1 MKKLLSILTIT
12 GLAIT
17 TTTTV
22 VACGSNSSSEHK
34 RYGNLKPSN
43 NNEVILKFGDSA
55 LEVGDLSGLTG
66 DNAKN
71 LILDWIN
78 TKSTTRYSRDVLN
91 STNTS
96 RLKLTDENINN
107 LITNATSTL
116 DPSNIDNSTN
126 YYYQEFNT
134 IANNL
139 TLESLFTNYTKSVS
153 TAGAKTLDDQKQY
166 YFGGLNPNSYLGT
179 DGGTRDNNGRES
191 TLSIWFTDPSDSS
204 KLIRWVAKHEVPRVG
219 TYSKSLDLRNSLT
232 NKEFS
237 PTGQALTTSG
247 FYVVKD
253 QTLLSDANLAATDLT
268 STTATLGANILNTTA
283 LSGREALA
291 LRFENYIANQ
301 SPETEKIMAMQY
313 LKGDLYKMRTNSG
326 NLSGGLGNQT
336 LENATK
342 TSLFLNR
349 DSLLAK
355 DVQTWTSN
363 GRASYTPTYKMV
375 WAFSFKKDDTIIA
388 KVNNLLNGAY
398 SNSTAN
404 SDDVLNMN
412 TITSD
417 TTLNSFTTAL
427 ATLVSTVG
435 TDNLN
440 TSGLDPFFNQ
450 SGFQGIVK
458 SSGGTVTSVLG
469 GNLNINNST
478 KAKLVNVNGPSFL
491 INKLIGNNSTKYDFT
506 FQSTTDVNN
515 QVDVVLALPIY
526 LQDLFGDLSATTT
539 TTTTSNTLNNLAL
552 DTWVELNP
560 QDSSDTWTSS
570 ATITGGSFNA
580 YTPADQIPTTPSY
593 YRLNNKTYVYVPSSA
608 QSNDLTSTL
617 SSGET
622 ISFNWS
628 DSVQENYLGIQGV
641 YNNAKT
647 SLNGQNVAYKLHL
660 GNDTTS
666 PDVLETDWKTNFTQQ
681 QTLDVLNLSTTAKQ
695 ALLDDLLYL
704 TADSDSQ
711 AIENAKNGIYK
722 RYINPNDI
730 WYQPIYDA
738 LIGYIKVNDEDED
751 SD

>member
-1 MKKLLSILTIT
+1 MKKILSILTIT
-12 GLAIT
+12 GLTIT
-17 TTTTV
+17 TAATV
-22 VACGSNSSSEHK
+22 VACGSNSSNEHK
-34 RYGNLKPSN
+34 RYDNLKPDN
-43 NNEVILKFGDSA
+43 NDEVILKFGDSA

-66 DNAKN
+66 DSAKN

-78 TKSTTRYSRDVLN
+78 TKSTTRYSQDVLN

-107 LITNATSTL
+107 LITNATSSL
-116 DPSNIDNSTN
+116 DPSKVDNSTN

-139 TLESLFTNYTKSVS
+139 TLESLFTNYTKAVS
-153 TAGAKTLDDQKQY
+153 TDGTKTLDDQKQY
-166 YFGGLNPNSYLGT
+166 YFGGLNPNSYLDT
-179 DGGTRDNNGRES
+179 DGGTRDNSGRES
-191 TLSIWFTDPSDSS
+191 ALSIWFTDPSDSS

-237 PTGQALTTSG
+237 PTGQSLTTSE
-247 FYVVKD
+247 FYIVKD
-253 QTLLSDANLAATDLT
+253 QTLLSDANLVATDLT
-268 STTATLGANILNTTA
+268 SSKTSLGANILNTTP

-313 LKGDLYKMRTNSG
+313 LKGDLYKMRTNNG
-326 NLSGGLGNQT
+326 NLSGGLGDQT
-336 LENATK
+336 LENLTK

-375 WAFSFKKDDTIIA
+375 WAFSFKKDDTIIT
-388 KVNNLLNGAY
+388 KVNNLLNSAY
-398 SNSTAN
+398 NASTAN
-404 SDDVLNMN
+404 SDDVLNLN

-435 TDNLN
+435 NANLN

-450 SGFQGIVK
+450 GGFQGIVK

-469 GNLNINNST
+469 GNLNINDST
-478 KAKLVNVNGPSFL
+478 KAKLANVNGPSFL
-491 INKLIGNNSTKYDFT
+491 INKLVGNNSTKYDFT

-526 LQDLFGDLSATTT
+526 LQDLLGDIATTT
-539 TTTTSNTLNNLAL
+539 TTNSTSNTLNNLAL
-552 DTWVELNP
+552 NTWVELNP

-570 ATITGGSFNA
+570 ATITGGSFSE
-580 YTPADQIPTTPSY
+580 YTPTTQVPVGPSY
-593 YRLNNKTYVYVPSSA
+593 YYLNKKTYVYVPSSA
-608 QSNDLTSTL
+608 QSNDLTLTL

-628 DSVQENYLGIQGV
+628 DNNQENYLGIQGV

-647 SLNGQNVAYKLHL
+647 TLNGQNVAYKLHL
-660 GNDTTS
+660 GNDTTN

-681 QTLDVLNLSTTAKQ
+681 QTLDILNLSTTAKQ

>member
-12 GLAIT
+12 GLTIT

-34 RYGNLKPSN
+34 RYDNLKPSN

-166 YFGGLNPNSYLGT
+166 YFGGLNPNSYLDT

-237 PTGQALTTSG
+237 PTGQALTTSE

-268 STTATLGANILNTTA
+268 STTATLGANILNPTA

-313 LKGDLYKMRTNSG
+313 LKGDLYKMRTNSRS
-326 NLSGGLGNQT
+326 LSGGLGNQT

-417 TTLNSFTTAL
+417 PTLNSFTTAL

-435 TDNLN
+435 ADNLN

-469 GNLNINNST
+469 GNLNINDST
-478 KAKLVNVNGPSFL
+478 KAKLANVNGPSFL

-526 LQDLFGDLSATTT
+526 LQDLFGDLAATTT
-539 TTTTSNTLNNLAL
+539 TTATSNTLNNLAL

-560 QDSSDTWTSS
+560 QDDSDTWTSS
-570 ATITGGSFNA
+570 ATVSGGGFSA
-580 YTPADQIPTTPSY
+580 YTPSTQTPTTPSY
-593 YRLNNKTYVYVPSSA
+593 YRLNNKTYVYVPNSA
-608 QSNDLTSTL
+608 QSNDLTLTL

-628 DSVQENYLGIQGV
+628 DSDQENYLGIQGV

-666 PDVLETDWKTNFTQQ
+666 PDVLETDWKTNFTPQ

-711 AIENAKNGIYK
+711 AVENAKNGIYK

>member
-12 GLAIT
+12 GLTIT

-34 RYGNLKPSN
+34 RYDNLKPSN

-166 YFGGLNPNSYLGT
+166 YFGGLNPNSYLDT

-237 PTGQALTTSG
+237 PTGQALTTSE

-268 STTATLGANILNTTA
+268 STTATLGANILNPTA

-313 LKGDLYKMRTNSG
+313 LKGDLYKMRTNSRS
-326 NLSGGLGNQT
+326 LSGGLGNQT

-417 TTLNSFTTAL
+417 PTLNSFTTAL

-435 TDNLN
+435 ADNLN

-469 GNLNINNST
+469 GNLNINDST
-478 KAKLVNVNGPSFL
+478 KAKLANVNGPSFL

-515 QVDVVLALPIY
+515 QVDVVLELPIY
-526 LQDLFGDLSATTT
+526 LQDLFGDLAATTT
-539 TTTTSNTLNNLAL
+539 TTATSNTLNNLAL

-560 QDSSDTWTSS
+560 QDDSDTWTSS
-570 ATITGGSFNA
+570 ATVSGGGFSA
-580 YTPADQIPTTPSY
+580 YTPSTQTPTTPSY
-593 YRLNNKTYVYVPSSA
+593 YRLNNKTYVYVPNSA
-608 QSNDLTSTL
+608 QSNDLTLTL

-628 DSVQENYLGIQGV
+628 DSDQENYLGIQGV

-666 PDVLETDWKTNFTQQ
+666 PDVLETDWKTNFTPQ

-711 AIENAKNGIYK
+711 AVENAKNGIYK

>member
-12 GLAIT
+12 GLTIT

-34 RYGNLKPSN
+34 RYDNLKPSN

-166 YFGGLNPNSYLGT
+166 YFGGLNPNSYLDT

-237 PTGQALTTSG
+237 PTGQALTTSE

-268 STTATLGANILNTTA
+268 STTATLGANILNPTA

-313 LKGDLYKMRTNSG
+313 LKGDLYKMRTNSRS
-326 NLSGGLGNQT
+326 LSGGLGNQT

-417 TTLNSFTTAL
+417 PTLNSFTTAL

-435 TDNLN
+435 ADNLN

-469 GNLNINNST
+469 GNLNINDST
-478 KAKLVNVNGPSFL
+478 KAKLANVNGPSFL

-526 LQDLFGDLSATTT
+526 LQDLFGDLAATTT
-539 TTTTSNTLNNLAL
+539 TTATSNTLNNLAL

-560 QDSSDTWTSS
+560 QDDSDTWTSS
-570 ATITGGSFNA
+570 ATVSGGGFSA
-580 YTPADQIPTTPSY
+580 YTPSTQTPTTPSY
-593 YRLNNKTYVYVPSSA
+593 YRLNNKTYVYVPNSA
-608 QSNDLTSTL
+608 QSNDLTLTL
-617 SSGET
+617 SNGET

-628 DSVQENYLGIQGV
+628 DSDQENYLGIQGV

-666 PDVLETDWKTNFTQQ
+666 PDVLETDWKTNFTPQ

-711 AIENAKNGIYK
+711 AVENAKNGIYK

>member
-12 GLAIT
+12 GLTIT

-34 RYGNLKPSN
+34 RYDNLKPSN

-166 YFGGLNPNSYLGT
+166 YFGGLNPNSYLDT

-237 PTGQALTTSG
+237 PTGQALTTSE

-268 STTATLGANILNTTA
+268 STTATLGANILNSTA

-313 LKGDLYKMRTNSG
+313 LKGDLYKMRTNSRS
-326 NLSGGLGNQT
+326 LSGGLGNQT

-417 TTLNSFTTAL
+417 PTLNSFTTAL

-435 TDNLN
+435 ADNLN

-458 SSGGTVTSVLG
+458 SNGGTVTSVLG
-469 GNLNINNST
+469 GNLNINDST
-478 KAKLVNVNGPSFL
+478 KAKLANVNGPSFL

-539 TTTTSNTLNNLAL
+539 TTATSNTLNNLAL

-570 ATITGGSFNA
+570 ATVSGGGFSA
-580 YTPADQIPTTPSY
+580 YTPSTQTPTTPSY
-593 YRLNNKTYVYVPSSA
+593 YRLNNKTYVYVPNSA
-608 QSNDLTSTL
+608 QSNDLTLTL
-617 SSGET
+617 SNGET

-628 DSVQENYLGIQGV
+628 DSDQENYLGIQGV

-666 PDVLETDWKTNFTQQ
+666 PDVLETDWKTNFTPQ

-711 AIENAKNGIYK
+711 AVENAKNGIYK